1 MKAGSALLCLE
12 YAAIVYAASEGGRP
26 RGVSPEC
33 KLIDPLSLNAPP
45 EAIVSLADSSMKS
58 QNSTKIPIASPAS
71 PTRLSPSPLAG
82 STTIIATALMAP
94 TSLELLPAPISRH

>member
-45 EAIVSLADSSMKS
+45 EAIVSLADSDLKLQS
-58 QNSTKIPIASPAS
+58 STKIPKPSPAS
-71 PTRLSPSPLAG
+71 PTRLSPSPLAE
-82 STTIIATALMAP
+82 STTITATALMAL
-94 TSLELLPAPISRH
+94 TSLELPLAPTFRH